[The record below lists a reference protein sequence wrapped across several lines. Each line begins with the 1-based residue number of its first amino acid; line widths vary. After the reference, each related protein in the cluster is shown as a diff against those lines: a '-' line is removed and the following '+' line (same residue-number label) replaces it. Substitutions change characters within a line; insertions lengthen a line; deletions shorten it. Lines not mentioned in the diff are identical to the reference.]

1 MRRDGVFWGIVVVL
15 AGLILLVQQFY
26 VLPSGFWP
34 VFWSAVLILL
44 GVWFLLGPA
53 LFRRAVKD
61 TPVSVPLEGA
71 AEADVRIRYGAG
83 ALQIGALAAGSS
95 EIVSGTCTGGVD
107 LEVNRSQQRVKV
119 RLHTPRDVFWGFPGE
134 IGPRGLAW
142 NLSLNRGIPLRLKLD
157 VGASESV
164 LELAEL
170 MVRELEVRTGASATR
185 VTLPA
190 AAGLTRVEIHSGA
203 ASVSLHLPEGV
214 AGRIHVESGL
224 AGINVDT
231 GRFPPVGG
239 GYETPGFEAAVNK
252 AEISVKTGVG
262 SIDIR

>member
-15 AGLILLVQQFY
+15 AGVILLVQQFY

-34 VFWSAVLILL
+34 VFWSSVLILV
-44 GVWFLLGPA
+44 GIWFLLGPT

-61 TPVSVPLEGA
+61 IPISVPLEGA
-71 AEADVRIRYGAG
+71 AEADIRIRYGAG

-95 EIVSGTCTGGVD
+95 DLVSGTCTGGVD
-107 LEVNRSQQRVKV
+107 LEVNRGQPRVKV
-119 RLHTPRDVFWGFPGE
+119 RLHTPRDIFWGFPGE
-134 IGPRGLAW
+134 IGPHGLAW
-142 NLSLNRGIPLRLKLD
+142 NLGLNRGIPLKLKLD
-157 VGASESV
+157 SGASEAI
-164 LELAEL
+164 LELADL
-170 MVRELEVRTGASATR
+170 MVRELDVKTGASATR

-203 ASVSLHLPEGV
+203 ASVSLRLPEGV

-224 AGINVDT
+224 AGINVNT
-231 GRFPPVGG
+231 SRFPQVGG
-239 GYETPGFEAAVNK
+239 GYETPGFDAAVNK